1 MPLPGEELSAIN
13 FESVIGGPLTAVIR
27 AQSQAAL
34 ASADFIRS
42 VGFKPVDP
50 NDATKGIEPV
60 MVTFSYKRDI
70 TTVENGAEVT
80 TPTKHELTVPILTM
94 LPVPFI
100 RIEEATID
108 FNAKIVSTEYSDT
121 STKLGVDAELKAQ
134 ASWGWG
140 SASLKVNVSYQK
152 TTNTGS
158 KVERNYSMGVKVR
171 AVQDEMPPGTERL
184 LAILENVIK
193 EKKAEE

>member
-27 AQSQAAL
+27 AQTQAAL

-42 VGFKPVDP
+42 VGFKSVDP
-50 NDATKGIEPV
+50 NDPAKGIEPV
-60 MVTFSYKRDI
+60 MVTFAYKRDVTKI
-70 TTVENGAEVT
+70 EDGEEVT

-94 LPVPFI
+94 LPIPFI
-100 RIEEATID
+100 RVEEATID
-108 FNAKIVSTEYSDT
+108 FNAKIVSTEYMDT
-121 STKLGVDAELKAQ
+121 SSKFGIDAELKAQ

-152 TTNTGS
+152 TTTSGS

-171 AVQDEMPPGTERL
+171 AVQDEMPAGTERL

-193 EKKAEE
+193 EKKAD